1 MFKLTYLIL
10 KGALTRTEVTAC
22 NPLQCSPGI
31 ILDIKLTMTMFGR
44 RLWKNVGVGLR
55 SYLRSHFI
63 AFCQR
68 RAATSHCCCLTPQC
82 SAMQSAIE
90 STRCKGE
97 SKCQISGG
105 NCTLMIVAVP
115 WGCYLVMQ
123 AVHSRRTLHCQSTL
137 GMCSRRS
144 WSGRGLTKGPT
155 AGEMAR
161 SLERSG
167 WNLTSGWVWIFPSHW
182 HILDYIC

>member
-31 ILDIKLTMTMFGR
+31 ILDIKLTMTMFGK

-68 RAATSHCCCLTPQC
+68 HAATSHCCCLTRQC
-82 SAMQSAIE
+82 SAVQSAIE
-90 STRCKGE
+90 STQTKE

-105 NCTLMIVAVP
+105 CTAEQNCTLYD
-115 WGCYLVMQ
+115 C
-123 AVHSRRTLHCQSTL
+123 
-137 GMCSRRS
+137 CSALMMLPCDACS
-144 WSGRGLTKGPT
+144 
-155 AGEMAR
+155 AQ
-161 SLERSG
+161 
-167 WNLTSGWVWIFPSHW
+167 
-182 HILDYIC
+182 